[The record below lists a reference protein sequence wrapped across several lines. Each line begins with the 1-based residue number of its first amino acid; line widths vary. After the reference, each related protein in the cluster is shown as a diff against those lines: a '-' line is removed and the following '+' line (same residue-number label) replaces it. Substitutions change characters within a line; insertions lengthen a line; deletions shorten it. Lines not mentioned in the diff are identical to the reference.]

1 MQPPV
6 QKWLLPF
13 LQECEFI
20 YSFTSKLLLEPVEL
34 IIPIINNLSKG
45 FIFVPLSTF
54 STNHKYAWNNLIS
67 QNLLFWSADI
77 YYFPDL
83 LYQTP
88 ILFYS
93 QMKYHLSTAFGSGK
107 FE

>member
-1 MQPPV
+1 MQPSV
-6 QKWLLPF
+6 QRWLLPF

-67 QNLLFWSADI
+67 QNNGHVASPVVLVS
-77 YYFPDL
+77 
-83 LYQTP
+83 
-88 ILFYS
+88 
-93 QMKYHLSTAFGSGK
+93 
-107 FE
+107 